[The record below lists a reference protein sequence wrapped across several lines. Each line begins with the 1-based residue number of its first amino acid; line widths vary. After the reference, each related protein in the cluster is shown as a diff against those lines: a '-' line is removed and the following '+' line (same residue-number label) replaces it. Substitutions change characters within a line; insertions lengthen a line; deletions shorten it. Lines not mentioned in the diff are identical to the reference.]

1 MSANPQKTETSADPR
16 RSALTPGISVIIAHR
31 NVPEK
36 LRTCVESL
44 TRSSYRPFEVIV
56 VDDGSD
62 QDAREWLTGFD
73 VNWIALKGSHG
84 SGYAR
89 HKGAE
94 ASNHDILFF
103 IDADT
108 VMPEDALHRVAS
120 AIHDQKHDG
129 VIGVVDPVPLN
140 QGFVPGWIASETSVL
155 GMRSAD
161 APHQCFIALC
171 GAIRADAY
179 FHHGGLH
186 HRHIDDFEFS
196 SRIAGSS
203 LRIKTDKAL
212 NFKHHYSHLSD
223 SFRKLWL
230 RSFFFAG
237 LEPRPSS
244 PWISTER
251 KLATG
256 LAVLAALTMPL
267 ALFSSWAAIPLL
279 AVLGFLFF
287 SRALLAH
294 HYRTHGFLYL
304 LKSVGVKFALSLA
317 VGLGG
322 LAGTAVRLFH
332 VAKFRFLTATGPAR
346 IYFRPNSP
354 TYAILYVT
362 AKCNSRCSYCFQ
374 WEILNEPKRLKRE
387 VTVEEYV
394 RLAKSM
400 GPMEH
405 ITLGGGEPFLRK
417 GRAEIAEAFYRY
429 SGVRNI
435 SIPSNG
441 TRPDLIESVGGEVLR
456 RCPKATV
463 KISLSIDGIGHEHDH
478 LRGAIGNYE
487 KLIES
492 DQVLRRLRTQHRN
505 LYYLINTCYNSRNQD
520 TVIKTIQENRRRF
533 DHDIQ
538 VSTFVRGSLA
548 DSHQKDVDINTYY
561 DLVEYL
567 EHIQTIER
575 KRNTYFLDS
584 MHQALQIES
593 RVNIKKV
600 LTKGESDYT
609 CTAGTNMLVIDD
621 VGNVNPCEIL
631 PGKFSYGN
639 LRDFDMS
646 LPKMMRQAR
655 VKETQ
660 RRIRDEK
667 CFCTWECAQVNSIV
681 YSRHGYKQLLKH
693 MWALSG
699 RRRVLAKVI
708 AQRQASDQ
716 SVVDFEVFRRNIK
729 RERVPNEQEPV
740 HHMVSEGAALNSF
753 NIESCADEGGDVHVT
768 IAMNEEELRK
778 KRERW
783 LRPVVLSKSEAEDHE
798 SVPT

>member
-1 MSANPQKTETSADPR
+1 M
-16 RSALTPGISVIIAHR
+16 TPGISVIIAHH
-31 NVPEK
+31 NAPDK
-36 LRTCVESL
+36 LRVCLESL
-44 TRSSYRPFEVIV
+44 VHSSYRPFEIIV

-62 QDAREWLTGFD
+62 HDPRELVTGFD
-73 VNWIALKGSHG
+73 VKWIVLASSHG

-94 ASNHDILFF
+94 SSVYDILFF

-108 VMPEDALHRVAS
+108 VMPPDALHRVAR
-120 AIHDQKHDG
+120 AIHDEQHDG
-129 VIGVVDPVPLN
+129 VIGVVDPVPVN
-140 QGFVPGWIASETSVL
+140 RGFVAEWVASETNFL
-155 GMRSAD
+155 GLRSPET
-161 APHQCFIALC
+161 PHQCFIALC
-171 GAIRADAY
+171 GALRTDAY

-186 HRHIDDFEFS
+186 HRDIDDFELS
-196 SRIAGSS
+196 SRLAGSA
-203 LRIKTDKAL
+203 LRIKTDKGL
-212 NFKHHYSHLSD
+212 NFKHHYSPLAGSL
-223 SFRKLWL
+223 RKLFT
-230 RSFFFAG
+230 RSFFYVQ

-244 PWISTER
+244 PWFSTDR

-256 LAVLAALTMPL
+256 LALLAALTAPL
-267 ALFSSWAAIPLL
+267 ALASSWAAIPIV
-279 AVLGFLFF
+279 AALGFLFF

-294 HYRTHGFLYL
+294 HYRTHGLVFL
-304 LKSVGVKFALSLA
+304 LKSIGVKFALSLA
-317 VGLGG
+317 VALGG
-322 LAGTAVRLFH
+322 IAGTACRWFE
-332 VAKFRFLTATGPAR
+332 AWKFAFIAATGPAR
-346 IYFRPNSP
+346 IYFRINSP

-374 WEILNEPKRLKRE
+374 WEILNEPSRLKRE
-387 VTVEEYV
+387 LTVAEYV

-417 GRAEIAEAFYRY
+417 GLADIAEAFYKY
-429 SGVRNI
+429 TGVRNI

-441 TRPDLIESVGGEVLR
+441 TRPDLIESVGGEILR

-463 KISLSIDGIGHEHDH
+463 KMSLSIDGIGHEHDH

-492 DQVLRRLRTQHRN
+492 DQVLRRLRTQHSN
-505 LYYLINTCYNSRNQD
+505 LYYLVNTCYNGRNQD

-548 DSHQKDVDINTYY
+548 DSHEKDVDINTYY

-593 RVNIKKV
+593 RANITKV
-600 LTKGESDYT
+600 LTRGESDYT
-609 CTAGTNMLVIDD
+609 CTAGTNMVVIDD

-639 LRDFDMS
+639 LREFGMS
-646 LPKMMRQAR
+646 LPAMMEQAR
-655 VKETQ
+655 VRETQ

-681 YSRHGYKQLLKH
+681 YSPHGYKQMLKH

-699 RRRVLAKVI
+699 RRRVLAKVK
-708 AQRQASDQ
+708 AQRNASDQ
-716 SVVDFEVFRRNIK
+716 SVMDFDVFRRSLR
-729 RERVPNEQEPV
+729 REAVPNQQEPV
-740 HHMVSEGAALNSF
+740 HHMVSEGSSLNPF
-753 NIESCADEGGDVHVT
+753 NIESCADEAGVVQVT
-768 IAMNEEELRK
+768 IAMNEEELRR

-783 LRPVVLSKSEAEDHE
+783 LRPVVLSRNEAEEREPVDR
-798 SVPT
+798 